1 MSSLEA
7 QGFQIALEEARKGYE
22 EEGIPIG
29 AALVDENGTI
39 LGRGHNMRVQKSS
52 PTLHAEIA
60 ALENAGRLSANIYRR
75 CTMYTTLSPCDMCS
89 GACILY
95 GIKRVVIGENSTFV
109 GAEKLLESK
118 GIKIEILNNEECK
131 HLMAKFIKNHPEE
144 WAEDIGE

>member
-1 MSSLEA
+1 MSSSEA
-7 QGFQIALEEARKGYE
+7 QGFQIALDEAYKGYE
-22 EEGIPIG
+22 EKGIPIG
-29 AALVDENGTI
+29 AALVDEDGTI
-39 LGRGHNMRVQKSS
+39 LGRGHNMRIQKSS

-95 GIKRVVIGENSTFV
+95 GIKKVVIGENSTFV

-118 GIKIEILNNEECK
+118 GIKTEILNNEECK
-131 HLMAKFIKNHPEE
+131 HLMAKFIKKYPEK
-144 WAEDIGE
+144 WAEDI

>member
-1 MSSLEA
+1 
-7 QGFQIALEEARKGYE
+7 
-22 EEGIPIG
+22 
-29 AALVDENGTI
+29 
-39 LGRGHNMRVQKSS
+39 MRVQKSS

-60 ALENAGRLSANIYRR
+60 ALENAGRLSASVYRG

-95 GIKRVVIGENSTFV
+95 GIKRVVLGENSTFV

-118 GIKIEILNNEECK
+118 GVKIENLNNEECK
-131 HLMAKFIKNHPEE
+131 HLMASFIKKHPEE

>member
-1 MSSLEA
+1 MSSSEA
-7 QGFQIALEEARKGYE
+7 QGFQIALEEARKGFE
-22 EEGIPIG
+22 QGGIPIG
-29 AALVDENGTI
+29 AALVDEDGTI

-60 ALENAGRLSANIYRR
+60 ALEDAGRLSASTYKR

-118 GIKIEILNNEECK
+118 GIKIKNLNNEECK